1 MAFWPV
7 SPTSPLSPVSL
18 SSWLTLAHAPG
29 LHAGTLRPL
38 LEQLGSAESILT
50 ASPAAL
56 RESGAAP
63 AFADWVQSR
72 RQLDTTIASGLRW
85 LEREGHHFVALGS
98 AAYPP
103 LLAEVSDAPVGL
115 FVRGDP
121 AVLSLPQLAI
131 VGSRNP
137 TAGGRDHAASF
148 AAHLARC
155 GLAITSGLALGID
168 AAAHRGALDA
178 EGGVTVAVCG
188 TGLDVDYPPANSALA
203 AAIAKRGALVSEFP
217 LGTPPLQLNFPR
229 RNRIIS
235 GLALGTLVVE
245 AALRSGSLITARLA
259 AEQGREVFA
268 IPGSIH
274 NPLTRGCHQLI
285 RQGAKLVETGD
296 DIFAELR
303 ALAGVLSSAAQAP
316 VPGPQNVAT
325 ASPVLDKGY
334 EILLDALG
342 FEPASVDVLVER
354 TGFAADEVAA
364 MLLILELDGKLESR
378 PGGRYVRRVL
388 KAAK

>member
-1 MAFWPV
+1 MAFGPV

-18 SSWLTLAHAPG
+18 SAWLTLTRAPG
-29 LHAGTLRPL
+29 LHAGRLRPL
-38 LEQLGSAESILT
+38 LERLGSADSILT

-56 RESGAAP
+56 RASGAEP
-63 AFADWVQSR
+63 GFAGWLQSR
-72 RQLDTTIASGLRW
+72 RQRDAAIEAELRW
-85 LEREGHHFVALGS
+85 LERAGHHFVPLDAE
-98 AAYPP
+98 AYPP
-103 LLAEVSDAPVGL
+103 LLAELSDAPVGL

-121 AVLSLPQLAI
+121 AALSLPQLAI

-137 TAGGRDHAASF
+137 TAGGRDNAASF

-168 AAAHRGALDA
+168 AAAHQGALDA
-178 EGGVTVAVCG
+178 AGVTIAVCG
-188 TGLDVDYPPANSALA
+188 TGLDIDYPAANSALA
-203 AAIAKRGALVSEFP
+203 AAITARGALVSEFP
-217 LGTPPLQLNFPR
+217 LGAPPLKANFPR

-245 AALRSGSLITARLA
+245 AAVRSGSLITARLA

-303 ALAGVLSSAAQAP
+303 ALAGALAPALQAA
-316 VPGPQNVAT
+316 VPDQCNPAAT
-325 ASPVLDKGY
+325 GPVLDKAY

-342 FEPASVDVLVER
+342 FEPASVDALVER
-354 TGFAADEVAA
+354 TGLAADEVAS
-364 MLLILELDGKLESR
+364 MLLILELDGRLESR